1 MRIYHPDR
9 EALAALRGSGITLV
23 LDVRSFPPSRGVFV
37 SPAARW
43 HMLAVARFLPDTD
56 APLLSNMPKKCY
68 GLCRYM

>member
-43 HMLAVARFLPDTD
+43 HMLAVARFLRDTD